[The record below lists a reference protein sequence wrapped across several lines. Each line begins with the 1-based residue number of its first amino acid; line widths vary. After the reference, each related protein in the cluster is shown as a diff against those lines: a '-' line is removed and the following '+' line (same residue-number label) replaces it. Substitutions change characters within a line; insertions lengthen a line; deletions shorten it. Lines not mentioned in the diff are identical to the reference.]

1 MGMERSQLP
10 PEKVDALLVELC
22 VEFGFCLPPGANKR
36 LRSSPPTSV
45 ERFADVIF
53 EYEGLDPKSAQHGKL
68 RKAIVERIAQYFER
82 ATQEQEPTL

>member
-22 VEFGFCLPPGANKR
+22 VEFGFCLPHGANKR
-36 LRSSPPTSV
+36 LRGSPPTSV

-53 EYEGLDPKSAQHGKL
+53 ECEGLDPKSAQHAKL
-68 RKAIVERIAQYFER
+68 RKAMVERIAQYFAGE
-82 ATQEQEPTL
+82 TQD